1 MLSYPV
7 QAQRVDS
14 RARDFF
20 GEWTIK
26 NIDRWFAFVKQ
37 LGTGIKRMKDFTG
50 CDRTR
55 AWTNVALSEDQI
67 DARASFGANAYQRHD
82 TCVDIEF
89 LPGCVIGGALV
100 GNVSS
105 TMVMDLR
112 EIWHDLRC

>member
-1 MLSYPV
+1 MLSHPV
-7 QAQRVDS
+7 QVQRVDS
-14 RARDFF
+14 RARDSF
-20 GEWTIK
+20 GEWTMK

-55 AWTNVALSEDQI
+55 SWTNVAFSEDQI

-89 LPGCVIGGALV
+89 LPGHVIGGALV
-100 GNVSS
+100 RNASS
-105 TMVMDLR
+105 TRVMDLR
-112 EIWHDLRC
+112 DLA